1 MDKIK
6 LRQICFLFA
15 VMMPITKTIV
25 YPATLA
31 YRSRNDL
38 LWSAL
43 CNLLLEGIV
52 IALVMLLAKRTKCT
66 FFDLLQNSFGNTA
79 TKIIYGLFA
88 LFFFLSALLP
98 LMEQKNFV
106 TLELYENVPP
116 VISFAPF
123 FALCFY
129 ACTKGFKTIGR
140 VADIAM
146 PIFAFCFAAILLLA
160 VPHADYAALLPVG
173 DTGAKGIFGGA
184 LHGMNWYTDCL
195 YPLFFLGHFEYEKK
209 AMLKTLGAYA
219 AGAFAVLLFLAT
231 FYGIYSDIA
240 VLQYNTLAEISK
252 YTTAGTSLGR
262 VDLLFV
268 FALTLVLIFYC
279 CVPVQMCVHCIRK
292 VFGGCSPIIPAA
304 VVNVL
309 LLVFSIFF
317 NYSFVELQTLFTQKL
332 WFVFA
337 IFAYVIPVLSLL
349 LRREPKNKTEEKHE

>member
-66 FFDLLQNSFGNTA
+66 FFDLLRNTFGKIGA
-79 TKIIYGLFA
+79 KIIYGLFA

-146 PIFAFCFAAILLLA
+146 PIFVFCFAAILLLA
-160 VPHADYAALLPVG
+160 VPHAENNTP
-173 DTGAKGIFGGA
+173 
-184 LHGMNWYTDCL
+184 
-195 YPLFFLGHFEYEKK
+195 
-209 AMLKTLGAYA
+209 
-219 AGAFAVLLFLAT
+219 
-231 FYGIYSDIA
+231 IA
-240 VLQYNTLAEISK
+240 
-252 YTTAGTSLGR
+252 
-262 VDLLFV
+262 
-268 FALTLVLIFYC
+268 
-279 CVPVQMCVHCIRK
+279 CIRSFFWGISNTK
-292 VFGGCSPIIPAA
+292 KRRCSKPSAHTRPAPLPCCCFWQPFTVFIRI
-304 VVNVL
+304 
-309 LLVFSIFF
+309 
-317 NYSFVELQTLFTQKL
+317 
-332 WFVFA
+332 
-337 IFAYVIPVLSLL
+337 
-349 LRREPKNKTEEKHE
+349 

>member
-31 YRSRNDL
+31 YRARNDL

-43 CNLLLEGIV
+43 CSLVLEGIV
-52 IALVMLLAKRTKCT
+52 IALVMLLAKRTQCT
-66 FFDLLQNSFGNTA
+66 FFDLLQNTFG
-79 TKIIYGLFA
+79 KIGAKIVYALFA
-88 LFFFLSALLP
+88 LFFLLSALLP

-106 TLELYENVPP
+106 TVELYENVPP

-146 PIFAFCFAAILLLA
+146 PIFAFCFTAILLLA
-160 VPHADYAALLPVG
+160 VPHADFAALLPVG
-173 DTGAKGIFGGA
+173 DAGAKGIFGGA
-184 LHGMNWYTDCL
+184 LYGLNWFTDCL

-209 AMLKTLGAYA
+209 AMGKVLGAYA
-219 AGAFAVLLFLAT
+219 IGAFALLVFLAA

-262 VDLLFV
+262 IDLLFV
-268 FALTLVLIFYC
+268 FALTIVLIFYC

-292 VFGGCSPIIPAA
+292 VFDNCSPLIPAA
-304 VVNVL
+304 IVNVL
-309 LLVFSIFF
+309 LLVFAVFF

-337 IFAYVIPVLSLL
+337 IFAYVIPILSLL
-349 LRREPKNKTEEKHE
+349 LRRKPKNTTEEKHE